1 MHFPTKLPDH
11 HLPLT
16 LPRWCHDPQSQEV
29 QPEKEIM
36 AKPGASGQEF
46 LGE

>member
-16 LPRWCHDPQSQEV
+16 LLGGAMTPKTKKSSQRNKSW
-29 QPEKEIM
+29 Q
-36 AKPGASGQEF
+36 PGASGQEF
-46 LGE
+46 